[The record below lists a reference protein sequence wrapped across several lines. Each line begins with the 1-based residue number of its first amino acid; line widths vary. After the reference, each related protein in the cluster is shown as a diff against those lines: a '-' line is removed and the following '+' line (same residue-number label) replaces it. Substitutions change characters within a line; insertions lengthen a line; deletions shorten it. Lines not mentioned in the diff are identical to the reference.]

1 MTITIYTPAH
11 VSTSGLNSRL
21 LRSPP
26 RRTLF
31 PARYHRNFSVSC
43 ALFSEKRRE
52 SRRLVTVAL
61 GVLLQWLAV
70 PKDAVEASPFD
81 KYVKRKQLDPL
92 EAYVP
97 AVLLAG
103 VQIKELEKS
112 LEVDEPNYGDCRNIL
127 RSGPASSLR
136 VNIRAVAQYAAD
148 GGNGKL
154 AFSDVDQCLSAL
166 EGLDSL
172 LLRASRNDP
181 GASIDSM
188 KAQIVTALN
197 ALDSLLKTVPADVLD
212 KGKSVADSY
221 FFAQEEDVAPEK
233 LDPDVKQLESI
244 LSM

>member
-11 VSTSGLNSRL
+11 VSTSSLNSP
-21 LRSPP
+21 SPL
-26 RRTLF
+26 RRTLL
-31 PARYHRNFSVSC
+31 PAARCHNTPAHVS

-52 SRRLVTVAL
+52 SRRLVTISL
-61 GVLLQWLAV
+61 GVLLQWLAA

-112 LEVDEPNYGDCRNIL
+112 LEVDEPKYGDCRNIL

-136 VNIRAVAQYAAD
+136 VNIRAIAQYAAD
-148 GGNGKL
+148 DGNGKS

-172 LLRASRNDP
+172 LLRASRKDP
-181 GASIDSM
+181 GASIGSM

-197 ALDSLLKTVPADVLD
+197 ALDSLLKNVPADVLD
-212 KGKSVADSY
+212 KGKAVADSY
-221 FFAQEEDVAPEK
+221 FFAREEDVATEK
-233 LDPDVKQLESI
+233 VLDPDLKQLESI
-244 LSM
+244 L

>member
-1 MTITIYTPAH
+1 MLIPET
-11 VSTSGLNSRL
+11 
-21 LRSPP
+21 
-26 RRTLF
+26 
-31 PARYHRNFSVSC
+31 
-43 ALFSEKRRE
+43 RRE
-52 SRRLVTVAL
+52 SRRLVNIAL
-61 GVLLQWLAV
+61 GVLLQWLAL
-70 PKDAVEASPFD
+70 PNDAVGASPFD

-112 LEVDEPNYGDCRNIL
+112 LEIDQPKYGDCRNIL

-154 AFSDVDQCLSAL
+154 AFSDVDECLSAL

-172 LLRASRNDP
+172 LLRASRKDP

-188 KAQIVTALN
+188 KAQIATALN
-197 ALDSLLKTVPADVLD
+197 ALDSLLKTVPTDVLE

-221 FFAQEEDVAPEK
+221 FFAGEEEVAPER
-233 LDPDVKQLESI
+233 LDPELKQLESI
-244 LSM
+244 L

>member
-1 MTITIYTPAH
+1 MTITMYTPAH
-11 VSTSGLNSRL
+11 VTTSVLNSRL

-26 RRTLF
+26 RQTLS
-31 PARYHRNFSVSC
+31 PARYHRNFSLTC
-43 ALFSEKRRE
+43 ALLPETRRE
-52 SRRLVTVAL
+52 SRRLVNIAL
-61 GVLLQWLAV
+61 GVLLQWLAL
-70 PKDAVEASPFD
+70 PKDAVGASPFD

-112 LEVDEPNYGDCRNIL
+112 LEVDQPKYGDCRNIL

-148 GGNGKL
+148 GGNGKS

-172 LLRASRNDP
+172 LLRASRKDP

-197 ALDSLLKTVPADVLD
+197 ALDSLLKTVPADVLE

-221 FFAQEEDVAPEK
+221 FFAGEEDVAPER
-233 LDPDVKQLESI
+233 LDPELKQLESI
-244 LSM
+244 L

>member
-1 MTITIYTPAH
+1 MTITVYTPAH
-11 VSTSGLNSRL
+11 VTTSVLNSRL

-26 RRTLF
+26 RRTLST
-31 PARYHRNFSVSC
+31 ARYHRNFCLTCV
-43 ALFSEKRRE
+43 LIPETRRE
-52 SRRLVTVAL
+52 SRRLVNIAL
-61 GVLLQWLAV
+61 GVLLQWLAL
-70 PKDAVEASPFD
+70 PNDAVGASPFD

-112 LEVDEPNYGDCRNIL
+112 LEIDQPKYGDCRNIL

-154 AFSDVDQCLSAL
+154 AFSDVDECLSAL

-172 LLRASRNDP
+172 LLRASRKDP

-188 KAQIVTALN
+188 KAQIATALN
-197 ALDSLLKTVPADVLD
+197 ALDSLLKTVPTDVLE

-221 FFAQEEDVAPEK
+221 FFAGEEEVAPER
-233 LDPDVKQLESI
+233 LDPELKQLESI
-244 LSM
+244 L